1 MKIKKFDVVELVDD
15 RKATI
20 LDVTNNKCYAEIVD
34 GNGKTIEYRNIKQE
48 EIIKILFK
56 KDRER

>member
-1 MKIKKFDVVELVDD
+1 MKLKKFDVVELVDD
-15 RKATI
+15 KKATI

-34 GNGKTIEYRNIKQE
+34 SNGKTIEYRNIKQE

>member
-15 RKATI
+15 KKATI
-20 LDVTNNKCYAEIVD
+20 LDVANNKCYAEIVD
-34 GNGKTIEYRNIKQE
+34 SNGQTIEYRNIKQE

>member
-15 RKATI
+15 KKATI
-20 LDVTNNKCYAEIVD
+20 LDVANNKCYAEIVD
-34 GNGKTIEYRNIKQE
+34 SNGNTIEYRNIKQD

>member
-15 RKATI
+15 KRATI
-20 LDVTNNKCYAEIVD
+20 LDVANNKCYAEIVD
-34 GNGKTIEYRNIKQE
+34 SNGKTKEYRNIKQE

>member
-1 MKIKKFDVVELVDD
+1 MRLKKFDVVELVDEN
-15 RKATI
+15 KATI
-20 LDVTNNKCYAEIVD
+20 LDVTNNRCYAEIVD
-34 GNGKTIEYRNIKQE
+34 SNGKTIEYRNINQE